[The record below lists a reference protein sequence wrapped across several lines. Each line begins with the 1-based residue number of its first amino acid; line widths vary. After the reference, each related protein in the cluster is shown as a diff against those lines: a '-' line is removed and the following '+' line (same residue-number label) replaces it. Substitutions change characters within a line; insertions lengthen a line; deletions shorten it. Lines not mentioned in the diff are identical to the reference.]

1 MQDRQPNLFARDDTF
16 FGVCQGL
23 GEDLRISPDL
33 LRVVLTLLLFFQP
46 LAALGLYGAAGVLV
60 FLTRWLFP
68 NPRFATEAEVAV
80 EAEPVEAE
88 QLPIA
93 A

>member
-1 MQDRQPNLFARDDTF
+1 MQDRQPSLFARDDTF

-33 LRVVLTLLLFFQP
+33 LRVALTLLLFFQP
-46 LAALGLYGAAGVLV
+46 LVALGGYAAAGVLV

-68 NPRFATEAEVAV
+68 NPRVSTEAEAVV
-80 EAEPVEAE
+80 EAEPVEE
-88 QLPIA
+88 RLPIA

>member
-33 LRVVLTLLLFFQP
+33 LRVALTLLLFFQP
-46 LAALGLYGAAGVLV
+46 VAALCGYLAAGVLV

-68 NPRFATEAEVAV
+68 NPGVATEAEAVV
-80 EAEPVEAE
+80 EAEPVEE
-88 QLPIA
+88 RLPIA